1 MKLLFDLNSL
11 RPPRSGVGYYT
22 QHLLEGLRDEPDV
35 QGLAG
40 WVGTECFEGERLLA
54 LINQRV
60 PLRRGVQFTE
70 GIAAKVLQKARS
82 MPGLYRGRTI
92 VRAIKSR
99 EVRDHFARRGY
110 VYHETNFVASRYKG
124 PTVVT
129 IHDLSHRR
137 HPEFHPRVAVE
148 YLDRELPKTLRQAQ
162 VVIADSHY
170 TKNDIVDIYGV
181 PESKVVTVHLGVEAA
196 FQPYSGESCAEA
208 LADLGLKHRG
218 FVLSVCTLQP
228 RKNLQR
234 LVEAFARLPAEMRS
248 AFPLVLIGADGWNNS
263 ALMRVIEPLARDGQV
278 VAPGYVPRENL
289 LKLFASAA
297 LFAYPSLFEGFG
309 LPVAEAMAS
318 GVAVLTS
325 NLTSLPEVS
334 AGAAWEVDPY
344 SIDDIAAGMERL
356 LGDPA
361 LRDELIAKGLRRAAD
376 LTWDATVAQ
385 TCAVYRGLS
394 A

>member
-1 MKLLFDLNSL
+1 
-11 RPPRSGVGYYT
+11 
-22 QHLLEGLRDEPDV
+22 
-35 QGLAG
+35 
-40 WVGTECFEGERLLA
+40 
-54 LINQRV
+54 
-60 PLRRGVQFTE
+60 
-70 GIAAKVLQKARS
+70 
-82 MPGLYRGRTI
+82 
-92 VRAIKSR
+92 
-99 EVRDHFARRGY
+99 
-110 VYHETNFVASRYKG
+110 
-124 PTVVT
+124 
-129 IHDLSHRR
+129 
-137 HPEFHPRVAVE
+137 
-148 YLDRELPKTLRQAQ
+148 
-162 VVIADSHY
+162 
-170 TKNDIVDIYGV
+170 
-181 PESKVVTVHLGVEAA
+181 
-196 FQPYSGESCAEA
+196 
-208 LADLGLKHRG
+208 LKHRG

-234 LVEAFARLPAEMRS
+234 LVEAFAQLPAEMRS
-248 AFPLVLIGADGWNNS
+248 AFPLVLIGADGWKNS
-263 ALMRVIEPLARDGQV
+263 ALMRVIEPLARDGQAV
-278 VAPGYVPRENL
+278 VPGYVPRDKL
-289 LKLFASAA
+289 LKLYASAA

-361 LRDELIAKGLRRAAD
+361 LRDELVAKGLRRAAD